1 MHDVQVSVVIA
12 AIDAIGTVTYSAE
25 SKAKINAASIAY
37 KGLTEAGKALVTNYE
52 TLKAAQEAYDA
63 LKAQAGDPE
72 QPKQVY
78 SVEMTSITLQCKKS
92 ATLTP
97 TIVGEDGAV
106 KSITYTSSND
116 KVVRIDGDRM
126 TGLKKG
132 TAIVT
137 CTVIDETGTEFI
149 ADCTV
154 TVNYTWWQWIIVI
167 VLFGWLWY

>member
-1 MHDVQVSVVIA
+1 M
-12 AIDAIGTVTYSAE
+12 
-25 SKAKINAASIAY
+25 
-37 KGLTEAGKALVTNYE
+37 GKALVTNYE